1 MCKIFYAAANVV
13 KYSSPQGSLRI
24 ISQHNYF
31 ELLSMHFKLGTTHS
45 KFLETHS
52 KFFETHFKFTT
63 NSEIFTTHFKIFAT
77 HFEIFTTHSSQDPK
91 CWQRKRNAYAARPF
105 SFDAMFYVARV
116 DNNYKKVL
124 FFAQNVGWSLPQMSP
139 KEAATLTARKISSK
153 HTFWLVLSTTP
164 LLASLKG
171 STVFTFHCQH

>member
-63 NSEIFTTHFKIFAT
+63 NSEIFTTH
-77 HFEIFTTHSSQDPK
+77 SSQDPK

-105 SFDAMFYVARV
+105 SFNAMFYVPRV

-139 KEAATLTARKISSK
+139 KEAVTLTARKISSK